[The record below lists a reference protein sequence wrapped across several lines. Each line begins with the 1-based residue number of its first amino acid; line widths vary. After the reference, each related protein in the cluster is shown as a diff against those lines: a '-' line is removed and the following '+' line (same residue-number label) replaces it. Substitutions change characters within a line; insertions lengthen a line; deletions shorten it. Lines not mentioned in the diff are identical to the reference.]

1 MVQGIGQCEE
11 LAAGVLQ
18 GPLAIEREFPFHPH
32 VTIAHHLHES
42 RLEQAFVELERFEAA
57 FDVDEMWMYLHDAV
71 SGLAADEGV
80 RLRVRRDARAAQPD
94 GVNIRT
100 S

>member
-1 MVQGIGQCEE
+1 MFIGVVQGIGQCEE
-11 LAAGVLQ
+11 LAAGVLR

-42 RLEQAFVELERFEAA
+42 KLEQAFVELERFEAA

-80 RLRVRRDARAAQPD
+80 RLRARVTQRRLSPTA
-94 GVNIRT
+94 
-100 S
+100 